1 MCHQFV
7 MIPKEIMLE
16 MMQHKDIDFQKAK
29 ELSRE
34 IEKNALRNQE
44 NRIKTKMDGD
54 FFEPESELVF
64 AEDDDLYRAMADSG
78 F

>member
-1 MCHQFV
+1 
-7 MIPKEIMLE
+7 MLE